1 VVSVVAV
8 RVVWRFCAVCRAS
21 ATRGVVIVVV
31 VDVVAV
37 VSFWRHGA
45 TPARRLLVA
54 DERDDVGQTEDEMTL
69 AARQQIAAA
78 LHHAAGCTHT
88 TLHGGDCPQPRRHF
102 EHKDLSPWRWPRAA
116 LALA

>member
-1 VVSVVAV
+1 M
-8 RVVWRFCAVCRAS
+8 
-21 ATRGVVIVVV
+21 VV

-102 EHKDLSPWRWPRAA
+102 EHKDLYRLGVGLELRWPWRSRQ
-116 LALA
+116 LVIFLYEVNS